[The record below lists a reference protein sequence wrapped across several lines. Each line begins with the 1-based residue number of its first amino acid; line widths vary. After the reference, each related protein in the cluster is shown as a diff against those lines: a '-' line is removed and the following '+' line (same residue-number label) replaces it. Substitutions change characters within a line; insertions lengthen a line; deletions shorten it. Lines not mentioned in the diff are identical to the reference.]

1 MNATSPIPRI
11 DAGVAPAAAPREQRH
26 ALAARRR
33 IGTGALVGLVV
44 AALALAATAAGHRSG
59 LVPASRNSFPGWM
72 SGPLHPLGFGTSPA
86 SRDVL
91 LVTMSIFYLCVLICV
106 DALPSRRV
114 VAAIV
119 LAHLALLLG
128 PPLLSA
134 DVFGYVD
141 YARLGVLHG
150 LDPYTHAAAAAPHD
164 AVYRFIGWQHARSP
178 YGPLFTLFSYAFVP
192 LGVAGAI
199 WAFKAIAVLASLATT
214 FLIWRCAPLRGRP
227 RLAAAAFF
235 GLNPVVL
242 VFVVG
247 GAHNDALLMLIVA
260 ASVAL
265 ALRARATAGA
275 AAATRAA
282 SASGATSAL
291 AIGLKASAG
300 LLTPFLVL
308 GSRDRLRALAAA
320 AVTIVALVL
329 VALVGFG
336 SHAADFVDALRG
348 QQQLVATHSVP
359 AELSSWLG
367 LGALDAGL
375 RSAFVAAFAIAA
387 ACALWRTW
395 RGADWLTAGGW
406 ATFALL
412 VSTAWLLPWYGVWL
426 LLPAALSADRRLRIA
441 ALGLSLYLVATRLP
455 LAAPLLDART

>member
-11 DAGVAPAAAPREQRH
+11 ARSVARTTAIRDSERAV
-26 ALAARRR
+26 ALRRR
-33 IGTGALVGLVV
+33 VGTAALTGIVL
-44 AALALAATAAGHRSG
+44 AALALAATAAGHRSR
-59 LVPASRNSFPGWM
+59 LVPAARTSFPDWL
-72 SGPLHPLGFGTSPA
+72 SGPLHPLGLGTSAA

-91 LVTMSIFYLCVLICV
+91 LVTISIFYVCVLICV
-106 DALPSRRV
+106 DALSSRRV
-114 VAAIV
+114 VVAIV
-119 LAHLALLLG
+119 LAHVAFLLG

-178 YGPLFTLFSYAFVP
+178 YGPLFTLLSYALVP
-192 LGVAGAI
+192 LGVAGMI

-214 FLIWRCAPLRGRP
+214 YLIWRCAPLRGRP

-260 ASVAL
+260 AGVAL
-265 ALRARATAGA
+265 ALRQRTAAGA
-275 AAATRAA
+275 
-282 SASGATSAL
+282 ATSAL

-300 LLTPFLVL
+300 LMTPFLVL
-308 GSRDRLRALAAA
+308 AARERVRALAAA
-320 AVTIVALVL
+320 VATIAALIAVALL
-329 VALVGFG
+329 GFG
-336 SHAADFVDALRG
+336 SHAADFLDALRG

-359 AELSSWLG
+359 AEISSWLG
-367 LGALDAGL
+367 LGAPDPAL
-375 RSAFVAAFAIAA
+375 RTAFVAAFAVAA
-387 ACALWRTW
+387 AYSLWRTW

-412 VSTAWLLPWYGVWL
+412 ISTAWLLPWYGVWL
-426 LLPAALSADRRLRIA
+426 LLPAALSTDRRLRIA
-441 ALGLSLYLVATRLP
+441 ALALTVYLVATRLP
-455 LAAPLLDART
+455 LAGPLLDAPT

>member
-11 DAGVAPAAAPREQRH
+11 ATGVAPAAAVGEERH
-26 ALAARRR
+26 ALRARRR
-33 IGTGALVGLVV
+33 IGTAALTGLVV
-44 AALALAATAAGHRSG
+44 AALALAATAAGHRSV
-59 LVPASRNSFPGWM
+59 LVPGARTSFPGWM
-72 SGPLHPLGFGTSPA
+72 SGPLHALGFGTSAA

-91 LVTMSIFYLCVLICV
+91 LVTMSIFYVCVLICV

-114 VAAIV
+114 GIAIV
-119 LAHLALLLG
+119 LAHVALLLG

-178 YGPLFTLFSYAFVP
+178 YGPLFTLFSYIFVP

-199 WAFKAIAVLASLATT
+199 WAFKVVAVLASLATT
-214 FLIWRCAPLRGRP
+214 LLIWRCAPRRGRP

-247 GAHNDALLMLIVA
+247 GAHNDALLMLGVA
-260 ASVAL
+260 AAVAL
-265 ALRARATAGA
+265 ALRARPAAGA
-275 AAATRAA
+275 
-282 SASGATSAL
+282 ATSAL

-308 GSRDRLRALAAA
+308 GSGDRLRSLAASA
-320 AVTIVALVL
+320 ATIAALVV

-336 SHAADFVDALRG
+336 SHAADLLGTLRG

-367 LGALDAGL
+367 LGPLDPTL
-375 RSAFVAAFAIAA
+375 RSAFVAAFGVAA
-387 ACALWRTW
+387 AYALWRAW

-426 LLPAALSADRRLRIA
+426 LVPAALSADRRLRIA
-441 ALGLSLYLVATRLP
+441 ALGFSLYLVATRLP
-455 LAAPLLDART
+455 LAAPLLDARA